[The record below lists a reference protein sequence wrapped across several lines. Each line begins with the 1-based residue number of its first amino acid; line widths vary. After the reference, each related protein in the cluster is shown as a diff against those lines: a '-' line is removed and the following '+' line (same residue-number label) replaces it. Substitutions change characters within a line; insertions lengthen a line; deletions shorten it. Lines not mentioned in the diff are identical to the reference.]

1 LLIYHIRLYY
11 LLLFIILFS
20 CDHSSNYHQ
29 HRYDAAITE
38 KALTER
44 KNLWLTIAI
53 AALSAMVLAL
63 LAVVYLS
70 RKAKEYKGIIDK
82 NIEHIYQAEQKIE
95 LLQSTGKD
103 YEHEIKVLKEQL
115 PSQASQPEITAIPPD
130 G

>member
-1 LLIYHIRLYY
+1 MLIYHIRLYY

-20 CDHSSNYHQ
+20 CDHSSNYQ